1 MRNAMTTREGFA
13 IPAAILAIALLTA
26 SIAAGF
32 AMVSVE
38 RRAVEDQSSQLSAF
52 SLAQQGLE
60 TFLVKRDSLG
70 LIVTPPGVRDSVRVT
85 YSNGYAEVIS
95 VRMIAPVNGA
105 GGLYAVRSKGVVTR
119 GSIAGTPQAV
129 RTVAQLAMWRPAALQ
144 VKAGWA
150 SLSGLQK
157 NGAAGD
163 IAGVDACGDSAAV
176 AGVAVTYADG
186 FSGKYDAISGSPA
199 VDTIL
204 PSDINLDWQGISTG
218 TAFNAT
224 ITIPPGSWP
233 SFADPNYYPV
243 IRVANGT
250 AGNFSLP
257 SEGRGTLIVQGGFT
271 ISGSIGWDG
280 VILVGGKM
288 TSNGGSTIN
297 GAVLSGLNMIL
308 DIPVDPAEADANG
321 TKNYY
326 YNSCSV
332 SKAMAALGSFSP
344 LSNTWVDSWVK
355 Y

>member
-1 MRNAMTTREGFA
+1 MMLTRRRDGFA

-38 RRAVEDQSSQLSAF
+38 RRAVEDESSQLSAF
-52 SLAQQGLE
+52 ALAQQGLE
-60 TFLVKRDSLG
+60 TFLIKRDSLG
-70 LIVTPPGVRDSVRVT
+70 LTTTPPPARDSVRIT
-85 YSNGYAEVIS
+85 YSNGYAEVIAI
-95 VRMIAPVNGA
+95 RMISTTNSV
-105 GGLYAVRSKGVVTR
+105 GGMYAVRSKGVVTK

-129 RTVAQLAMWRPAALQ
+129 RTVAQLASWRPAALQ

-150 SLSGLQK
+150 SLSGLRK

-163 IAGVDACGDSAAV
+163 IAGADACGDSATV
-176 AGVAVTYADG
+176 AGVAVTAADG
-186 FSGKYDAISGSPA
+186 FNGKTDAISGNPA
-199 VDTIL
+199 VDTL
-204 PSDINLDWQGISTG
+204 APSDINLDWQGISTG
-218 TAFNAT
+218 TAVTAT
-224 ITIPPGSWP
+224 ITIPSGSWP
-233 SFADPNYYPV
+233 SFSDPNYYPV

-250 AGNFSLP
+250 SGNFSLP
-257 SEGRGTLIVQGGFT
+257 TAGRGTLIVQGGFT
-271 ISGSIGWDG
+271 VSGSIGWDG

-332 SKAMAALGSFSP
+332 AKAMAALGSFSP
-344 LSNTWVDSWVK
+344 LSNTWMDSWVK